1 MFFLFQICNVKKY
14 LVVNVLFIEDDM
26 IESMKLQRA
35 ISKFESKH
43 TIIEAKNGEEALAIL
58 NGGNLPD
65 IILLDL
71 NMPRMSGIEF
81 LRVLKAD
88 ARLKYL
94 PTIILTT
101 SENRV
106 DLLTCFEIGIAG
118 YIIKPLKYEDY
129 ELKLKKV
136 FDYWEVSEL
145 IKA

>member
-1 MFFLFQICNVKKY
+1 M
-14 LVVNVLFIEDDM
+14 NVLFIEDDM
-26 IESMKLQRA
+26 IETMKLQRA
-35 ISKFESKH
+35 ISKFQSKH
-43 TIIEAKNGEEALAIL
+43 KITEAKNGEEAMEFLK
-58 NGGNLPD
+58 GGNLPD

-81 LRVLKAD
+81 LSILKAD
-88 ARLKYL
+88 DRLKYL

-106 DLLTCFEIGIAG
+106 DLLKCFEIGIAG

-129 ELKLKKV
+129 ESKLKKV

-145 IKA
+145 VKA

>member
-1 MFFLFQICNVKKY
+1 MK
-14 LVVNVLFIEDDM
+14 VLFIEDDM

-35 ISKFESKH
+35 VSKFQYNH
-43 TIIEAKNGEEALAIL
+43 TIIEAKNGEEALKIL
-58 NGGNLPD
+58 EEGELPD
-65 IILLDL
+65 IIFLDL

-81 LRVLKAD
+81 LTIIKSD
-88 ARLKYL
+88 ERLKYL

-106 DLLTCFEIGIAG
+106 DLLECFKIGIAG

-129 ELKLKKV
+129 ESKIKKV
-136 FDYWEVSEL
+136 FDYWEISEL